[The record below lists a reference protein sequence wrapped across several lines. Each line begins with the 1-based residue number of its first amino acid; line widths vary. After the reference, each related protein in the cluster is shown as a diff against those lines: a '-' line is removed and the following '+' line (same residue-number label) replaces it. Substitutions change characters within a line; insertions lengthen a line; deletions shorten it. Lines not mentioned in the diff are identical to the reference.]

1 MKFSEFSHQV
11 AHVRC
16 FVVLVMFI
24 VAVNFDFQNSKQSGL
39 LLTLETCGIFV
50 RSAII
55 VCVLDVRLL
64 LQSVRVDILAN
75 CVLISVLL
83 VWLYSVL
90 FTVFP
95 VLYCGVFV
103 IGFAVVWCLLE
114 VMVVVIMCGD
124 NFICC
129 LKWRTSSFTFI
140 SRLNALNYTK
150 FRGWNLRCIKV

>member
-83 VWLYSVL
+83 V
-90 FTVFP
+90 
-95 VLYCGVFV
+95 
-103 IGFAVVWCLLE
+103 
-114 VMVVVIMCGD
+114 
-124 NFICC
+124 
-129 LKWRTSSFTFI
+129 
-140 SRLNALNYTK
+140 
-150 FRGWNLRCIKV
+150 